1 MKLDE
6 SGWKWRK
13 VDEGGKKWIT
23 VDETGWMLM
32 RVDERWWKW
41 MKVDECGWKWTKV
54 EKSGWKWIK
63 VGESWVKYSLAL
75 FLCPVLFLC
84 PFLFLSFYSNLSKL
98 FTVQYLHLWWSCYNP
113 PRNFATLQLWL
124 SHLFTTLLQLRNFAT
139 SHLRASVSKL
149 ELWSHSSTCLWRYCF
164 LIWTCIFQIIMT
176 STSTI

>member
-84 PFLFLSFYSNLSKL
+84 PFLFLSFLFKSFQIVHGAISPSLMVLLQPSPKL
-98 FTVQYLHLWWSCYNP
+98 CNFATLALTFVYNP
-113 PRNFATLQLWL
+113 PRNFETLQLRI
-124 SHLFTTLLQLRNFAT
+124 FGPQFPN
-139 SHLRASVSKL
+139 
-149 ELWSHSSTCLWRYCF
+149 WSCGHTALPVYEDIAFWFERVFSRL
-164 LIWTCIFQIIMT
+164 
-176 STSTI
+176 